1 MKCMASFGSAGLAA
15 WSSFRLLRGGAPA
28 IREHQ
33 VLAVRQLR
41 ARQLHVEGMVGV
53 LSRPPKPMAPQ
64 ASTAVTPLIATQVTE
79 NPVPLPLDYL

>member
-1 MKCMASFGSAGLAA
+1 V
-15 WSSFRLLRGGAPA
+15 
-28 IREHQ
+28 H
-33 VLAVRQLR
+33 AVRQLR